1 MKKLALVVLLLLST
15 LTYAAKKPNP
25 ADYTINVHVTAS
37 HLQLSHNVLPVTSG
51 AFQKLDVVMNG
62 KRLEL
67 SGGEIQVSLNN
78 GAVIIVPGDYKA
90 RLVINE
96 NSNST
101 YKSSE
106 VYELIVPDNK
116 TEKFIV
122 TGLGD

>member
-1 MKKLALVVLLLLST
+1 
-15 LTYAAKKPNP
+15 
-25 ADYTINVHVTAS
+25 
-37 HLQLSHNVLPVTSG
+37 
-51 AFQKLDVVMNG
+51 MNG

-106 VYELIVPDNK
+106 VYELIFPDNK